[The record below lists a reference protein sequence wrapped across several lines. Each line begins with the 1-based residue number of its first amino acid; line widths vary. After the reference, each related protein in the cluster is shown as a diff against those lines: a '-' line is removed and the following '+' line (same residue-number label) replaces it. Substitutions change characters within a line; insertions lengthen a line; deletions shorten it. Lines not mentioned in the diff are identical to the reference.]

1 MDLNKLCEEVHANA
15 VAKGFWDKPLSD
27 SHFLMLVITELSEA
41 VEADRIGKRFDKEK
55 YEYNEVTECQ
65 GWLTPEE
72 KFINVFNRCI
82 KDTVEDELADAFI
95 RLLDLFGAREVYLNE
110 DAFDRLTIVEY
121 SVTHKR
127 KSFTESIF
135 HITRF
140 ICASSGSIER
150 SAVTPEMTLLEI
162 LGFAEH
168 LGINLMWHVEQK
180 MKYNQ
185 LRERMHGKK
194 Y

>member
-1 MDLNKLCEEVHANA
+1 MNLNELRNKAYKIDCDH
-15 VAKGFWDKPLSD
+15 GFHDKELSNE
-27 SHFLMLVITELSEA
+27 HFLSLVICELAEA
-41 VEADRIGKRFDKEK
+41 IEADRKGKRFSDEDYKEYCRCQKDKF
-55 YEYNEVTECQ
+55 YMYAFDNY
-65 GWLTPEE
+65 
-72 KFINVFNRCI
+72 I
-82 KDTVEDELADAFI
+82 KGTVEEELADAFI

-110 DAFDRLTIVEY
+110 DAFDKLTIVEY

-140 ICASSGSIER
+140 ICSCSGSIER
-150 SAVTPEMTLLEI
+150 SAVTPEMMLLEI

-168 LGINLMWHVEQK
+168 LGIDLEWHVNQK